1 MPPNVVQTY
10 EVIVQVNYSFNS
22 NLKQCTMYQIYYP
35 FFCYTYSDVNIFP
48 MWTRRSI
55 SSRQTYYITVEI
67 SSALNY

>member
-35 FFCYTYSDVNIFP
+35 FFATLIVMLIYFQCGHGAPFHRVKLI
-48 MWTRRSI
+48 I
-55 SSRQTYYITVEI
+55 
-67 SSALNY
+67 LL